1 MNDNTKVIFK
11 SKPTSA
17 NVFLDT
23 LAQLRKYNDEGE
35 IRLQKRAR
43 SKYVQEPLILSLVDI
58 AFAEGDEVSRKS
70 YWNTYHCANEL
81 IQEGDNIRGQYC
93 NNRLCLVCSRIRTG
107 KLINKYQPAFDKMK
121 EPYFITLTTP
131 SVKKEE
137 LRNTILKMQSTLK
150 GIQEVMRKRETR
162 LIGIR
167 KLESNHS
174 LLADTFNP
182 HFHLLI
188 EGEYESYVL
197 VDEWIKRNPKC
208 NRGGQNLRPS
218 KPDDLKETFKYTT
231 KLATKEGIDNNGKP
245 NKKPISPIALHEI
258 FKAFRNVRVFQN
270 IGNFGKV
277 NTEENDD
284 DINVKTIENYTHVPY
299 ANVTTKWRWEKY
311 DWINKG
317 NYLSNYQPTEAIE
330 EFRNK
335 TNQQCNAPNVI
346 QSSPQRMNNISTAQL
361 SVDKARFT
369 PVKPPFKQL
378 SKRPPQRATQN
389 TMKV

>member
-1 MNDNTKVIFK
+1 MNDNTKVVFP

-17 NVFLDT
+17 NVSLDT

-43 SKYVQEPLILSLVDI
+43 SKYVQESLILSLVDI

-107 KLINKYQPAFDKMK
+107 KLINKYQSAFEKMK

-137 LRNTILKMQSTLK
+137 LRNNILKMQSTLK
-150 GIQEVMRKRETR
+150 GIQEVMRKRGTR

-167 KLESNHS
+167 KLESNHN
-174 LLADTFNP
+174 LLEDTYNP

-197 VDEWIKRNPKC
+197 VDEWMKRNPKC
-208 NRGGQNLRPS
+208 NQRAQFLRPS
-218 KPDDLKETFKYTT
+218 EPDDLKETFKYTT

-317 NYLSNYQPTEAIE
+317 NYLSNYQPSEAIE

-335 TNQQCNAPNVI
+335 TKQQCNAPNVI
-346 QSSPQRMNNISTAQL
+346 QNSPQRMSNTNIVQT
-361 SVDKARFT
+361 SVDNEHFI
-369 PVKPPFKQL
+369 PVKEAHKRTY
-378 SKRPPQRATQN
+378 KRPPQRVTQ
-389 TMKV
+389 TTIQV